1 MKNII
6 ISSMI
11 DLTKEVFTLIK
22 KDYEVFLVSIDF
34 NPDYD
39 NLYKIADDLPPFYFN
54 QVSYYLNFNFDDLP
68 NTVLGNYLKNKDLK
82 DIYLELVPFFCFN
95 YLAGDVNLLK
105 LGLIILEIEEFS
117 NRHGFKV
124 SSVMNYKEKEVAKL
138 VKETMLTDL
147 PYNLIFIDSEI
158 EIFNYLTEEK
168 SIEVAKT
175 YHEIVKMMNKKYKNF
190 SKNNTSLN
198 DYIKYYDTIDYE
210 DVFDFIYD
218 FVNSKIK

>member
-11 DLTKEVFTLIK
+11 DLTKEVFALIK

-39 NLYKIADDLPPFYFN
+39 NLYKINDDLPPFYFN
-54 QVSYYLNFNFDDLP
+54 QVSYYLNFNFDNLP
-68 NTVLGNYLKNKDLK
+68 NNVLGNYLRNKDLK
-82 DIYLELVPFFCFN
+82 DIYLELVPFFCFI

-158 EIFNYLTEEK
+158 EIFNYLAEEK
-168 SIEVAKT
+168 GIEVAKT

-190 SKNNTSLN
+190 SKNNTSLT

>member
-82 DIYLELVPFFCFN
+82 EMK
-95 YLAGDVNLLK
+95 A
-105 LGLIILEIEEFS
+105 
-117 NRHGFKV
+117 KV
-124 SSVMNYKEKEVAKL
+124 SKANYEQRQ
-138 VKETMLTDL
+138 
-147 PYNLIFIDSEI
+147 YNNLDFL
-158 EIFNYLTEEK
+158 Y
-168 SIEVAKT
+168 A
-175 YHEIVKMMNKKYKNF
+175 
-190 SKNNTSLN
+190 NNTNN
-198 DYIKYYDTIDYE
+198 DDNKGD
-210 DVFDFIYD
+210 
-218 FVNSKIK
+218 N